1 MTAAD
6 DRAVLVLDFDGTV
19 CVGDAPVWAYADA
32 ALAAAAASSST
43 RAAVRAGLGAYL
55 AGTPEAPV
63 YADGYA
69 AVAALMASRLAPEE
83 LAAAFRMSRRALAEG
98 EVPVRTPDGLPDF
111 LAVIG
116 PRVRRVLVTNAPD
129 EGVRETLERLGV
141 LPHLDDIVTEAAK
154 PEGWARLL
162 PAILAGAPAS
172 RLISV
177 GDIWRN
183 DLAAPYAAGCG
194 VALIDR
200 FGQQDR
206 DPAHLV
212 ARTFEQLYDDLAE
225 WARDPEGFLA
235 AHPASAPSASAPM
248 TSTPTAALPSHRTG
262 TP

>member
-19 CVGDAPVWAYADA
+19 CLGDAPVWAYADA

-83 LAAAFRMSRRALAEG
+83 LAAAFRASRRALADG
-98 EVPVRTPDGLPDF
+98 EVPVRAPEGLTDF
-111 LAVIG
+111 LEAIG
-116 PRVRRVLVTNAPD
+116 PRVRRILVTNAPE
-129 EGVRETLERLGV
+129 EGVRETLDRLGV
-141 LPHLDDIVTEAAK
+141 LPHLDEVVTEAAK
-154 PEGWARLL
+154 PGGWARLL
-162 PAILAGAPAS
+162 PAILGGAPAS

-225 WARDPEGFLA
+225 WARDPEAFLA
-235 AHPASAPSASAPM
+235 AHPATAST
-248 TSTPTAALPSHRTG
+248 TSTPTSALPSHRTG